1 MNVWLGVQHS
11 IYMSRGYYYHKLVRD
26 RDETINSILTAAVKV
41 LAQKGYEQA
50 TIANIS
56 QAANVARGALHYY
69 FRDKEDLVTKA
80 LASST
85 SSMVQTS
92 LEGLK
97 GESAEEIVD
106 NVINVHKKNIYE
118 NSDFYGFLFEMWCAS
133 RRSKKI
139 KKEFMSCQD
148 KVITAIE
155 RWLEN
160 AARQGTIKT
169 NLNELDVLARFLLSI
184 TDGLAFE
191 LIDHPEKLNDKKTW
205 IPVKTMMLAVLK

>member
-1 MNVWLGVQHS
+1 MPH
-11 IYMSRGYYYHKLVRD
+11 GYYYHKLVRD
-26 RDETINSILTAAVKV
+26 RDETINSILRAAVKV

-169 NLNELDVLARFLLSI
+169 NLNELDVLARFLLAI

-205 IPVKTMMLAVLK
+205 IPVKAMMLAVLK